1 MRILLA
7 VQRFWPAVGGA
18 ERFFFEM
25 ATRLA
30 GEGHGVAVYT
40 TDARDLG
47 SFDTPGAARI
57 PPEAPAACGG
67 ATVRRFR
74 TLRFPRHRSLFTFV
88 SSLPARGVGWL
99 APPPALVAP
108 GLFRALL
115 RPARFDA
122 VMAGVFPFTA
132 IPYFALKGARRAGV
146 PFVLAPLVHTG
157 EPGDPVVVR
166 DFANGFQM
174 DLMRL
179 SDRVI
184 ALTESEKGYLVRHGL
199 DAARV
204 AVAGAGIEP
213 GAMEGGSGRR
223 FREKH
228 GIRGAMVLH
237 VANRM
242 YDKGTQHTIEAMKL
256 LWDRGIEA
264 TLVLGGPARPDAQA
278 HLDAQP
284 ERVRARCLSLGRFTD
299 GEKRDLFRAC
309 DVFAMPSR
317 TDSFG
322 IVYLEAWL
330 CGKPVVGAFAGGVPD
345 VIVDGENG
353 FLVPFGDVHM
363 LAHYLGR
370 LLAEKN
376 LAASMGEAGRRRV
389 LERYTWEIQYGK
401 VRDLL
406 RSVAG
411 PREGRA
417 GA

>member
-1 MRILLA
+1 MKILYLCH
-7 VQRFWPAVGGA
+7 QYWPFLCGSGIFFQEMA
-18 ERFFFEM
+18 ER
-25 ATRLA
+25 LA
-30 GEGHGVAVYT
+30 REGHEVAVFT
-40 TDARDLG
+40 TDALRFERFL
-47 SFDTPGAARI
+47 TRAGARVPLRREIHNGVAI
-57 PPEAPAACGG
+57 
-67 ATVRRFR
+67 RRFP
-74 TLRFPRHRSLFTFV
+74 LRH
-88 SSLPARGVGWL
+88 LPAYERYRWRL
-99 APPPALVAP
+99 RRLP
-108 GLFRALL
+108 FRAAPHLFSTGFLPGMAWEGL
-115 RPARFDA
+115 RAHRTDA
-122 VMAGVFPFTA
+122 VHAGLV
-132 IPYFALKGARRAGV
+132 PYGMLLYLAFKIARREGV
-146 PFVLAPLVHTG
+146 PLIYSPFVHTG
-157 EPGDPVVVR
+157 EPHD
-166 DFANGFQM
+166 
-174 DLMRL
+174 
-179 SDRVI
+179 DRVLRIHTDPAQMKLLADADAVI
-184 ALTESEKGYLVRHGL
+184 AQTAIEAEALAK
-199 DAARV
+199 
-204 AVAGAGIEP
+204 AGIPESRITVVGMGVNP
-213 GAMEGGSGRR
+213 ADVRGGDGER
-223 FREKH
+223 FRRRY
-228 GIRGAMVLH
+228 GLRGTVLLS
-237 VANRM
+237 VGPKA